1 MNSIPVIK
9 EWKSID
15 GALRGVIRNGTL
27 LLDKNSQVIL
37 RTHNYNTLQKPEQ
50 EAHRHE

>member
-1 MNSIPVIK
+1 MNSIPIIK

-37 RTHNYNTLQKPEQ
+37 RTENVRLLNLTEY
-50 EAHRHE
+50 